1 MAISSKKTVMKN
13 TVILYI
19 RMIITL
25 VVSLYTSRV
34 TLQLLGVDDFG
45 VYGVVGSIVGLFAF
59 LSRSLAAALNR
70 FFCASIA
77 DDDTE
82 SLRKILGATHI
93 IQWIIIGLVLIIC
106 EIGGLWFIRNYMV
119 VASEKIAAVY
129 IVFQFSI
136 ATFIVS
142 IYSTIYNCIVISLER
157 MTIYAYLCIFEV
169 VAKLIV
175 TFALGLLDEDRL
187 IYYSI
192 FIFGVQLVTLFL
204 YYIFVKKHYPLLTPN
219 FKDCRAYVKRMLSFA
234 GYGFIG
240 SFGFVVKNQ
249 SLNFLL
255 NIFGGPVLNAARTIS
270 FQVYT
275 AVYNFVGNFQTAFSP
290 YMLKNQHIDQYNTCN
305 RDITIFTHLSFVTMT
320 ILMIPIIFATDEIL
334 HVWLGNNVPQWTAYF
349 TRIILIIGLCEAIS
363 SPLQNIIYADGRIK
377 MLQYLSLFANVSVI
391 AVSWIMLKQGLNSG
405 VVYVTDLVGNI
416 FLVFVRIM
424 IASRNTDLNI
434 QYYIKRTAL
443 PIIMVLIPL
452 YGLYYISLNQI
463 IPIWVGISLSEL
475 LTMVFAVAIMPRHFF
490 ISIKNFLK

>member
-142 IYSTIYNCIVISLER
+142 IYSTIYNCIVISFER

-169 VAKLIV
+169 VAKRV
-175 TFALGLLDEDRL
+175 FE
-187 IYYSI
+187 
-192 FIFGVQLVTLFL
+192 
-204 YYIFVKKHYPLLTPN
+204 
-219 FKDCRAYVKRMLSFA
+219 FK
-234 GYGFIG
+234 
-240 SFGFVVKNQ
+240 
-249 SLNFLL
+249 
-255 NIFGGPVLNAARTIS
+255 
-270 FQVYT
+270 
-275 AVYNFVGNFQTAFSP
+275 
-290 YMLKNQHIDQYNTCN
+290 
-305 RDITIFTHLSFVTMT
+305 
-320 ILMIPIIFATDEIL
+320 
-334 HVWLGNNVPQWTAYF
+334 
-349 TRIILIIGLCEAIS
+349 
-363 SPLQNIIYADGRIK
+363 
-377 MLQYLSLFANVSVI
+377 
-391 AVSWIMLKQGLNSG
+391 
-405 VVYVTDLVGNI
+405 
-416 FLVFVRIM
+416 
-424 IASRNTDLNI
+424 
-434 QYYIKRTAL
+434 
-443 PIIMVLIPL
+443 
-452 YGLYYISLNQI
+452 
-463 IPIWVGISLSEL
+463 
-475 LTMVFAVAIMPRHFF
+475 
-490 ISIKNFLK
+490 